1 MVPELWEELKKRVQ
15 DIFVPE
21 TPHAVEYN
29 AHGVMDQFGRWTY
42 ADPKNTT
49 LPIPLPQHVGEYL
62 DRQGRVTTPSQ
73 AEMPHY
79 TDVRREESIQDAVT
93 RDRKLEVLGPLA
105 VVAPGAAAA
114 IAGGVARRSKRR
126 GGKGNANNKQTGGAG
141 KKFGEGAAGALGREL
156 VVRGIP
162 LALGYTGIR
171 GAISDISSELDSLN
185 SVLEG
190 ISSNNEA
197 LRAAIDRIAASN
209 ESDEVKL
216 DEIARL
222 LALMYE
228 EDSSFTAHIELA
240 PDHDPLKTQRRQSPN
255 ANPTT
260 SGGSLVRQSDRAG
273 FDPKGQIDGVDIPG
287 GTGDQLPELGDAI
300 RKRVPLPGNN

>member
-1 MVPELWEELKKRVQ
+1 MPPDLWEELKKRVQ
-15 DIFVPE
+15 DAIFPDDPRYANNPEDSMRGSFGQWSKPDAQSPTVP
-21 TPHAVEYN
+21 TAVP
-29 AHGVMDQFGRWTY
+29 T
-42 ADPKNTT
+42 
-49 LPIPLPQHVGEYL
+49 HVGRFL
-62 DRQGRVTTPSQ
+62 DRQGQETTPSQ
-73 AEMPHY
+73 AGHMN
-79 TDVRREESIQDAVT
+79 T
-93 RDRKLEVLGPLA
+93 RDRAAWLEQIQTQRRDAEVLGPLA
-105 VVAPGAAAA
+105 VVAPAAAA
-114 IAGGVARRSKRR
+114 AVAGAATRGSKGRR
-126 GGKGNANNKQTGGAG
+126 GGSKGGNKQPGGAG
-141 KKFGEGAAGALGREL
+141 KKFGEGAAGALGREA

-260 SGGSLVRQSDRAG
+260 SGSSLVRQPDRAG
-273 FDPKGQIDGVDIPG
+273 FDPSGQIDGVDVPG
-287 GTGDQLPELGDAI
+287 GAGDQLPELGDAV
-300 RKRVPLPGNN
+300 RKRVPLPGKNK